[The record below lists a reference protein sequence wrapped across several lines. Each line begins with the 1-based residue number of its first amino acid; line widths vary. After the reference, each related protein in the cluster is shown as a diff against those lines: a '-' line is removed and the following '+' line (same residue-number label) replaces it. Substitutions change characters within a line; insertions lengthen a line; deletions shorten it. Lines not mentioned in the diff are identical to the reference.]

1 MKNLSTVL
9 MVLAASGSYV
19 TALPTRPTRTYG
31 AISAL
36 EGRDPTEPGLSQP
49 GDIVLTIEANRSKIY
64 ESDISIIRDGHSLIS
79 CPVQRARP
87 MQVPALLVARVLS

>member
-1 MKNLSTVL
+1 MKAGTPQS
-9 MVLAASGSYV
+9 
-19 TALPTRPTRTYG
+19 P
-31 AISAL
+31 
-36 EGRDPTEPGLSQP
+36 
-49 GDIVLTIEANRSKIY
+49 IY